1 MLIQIL
7 NVQVV
12 ELLVD
17 VHYVLPV
24 LIVIAVKLAIF
35 QLQLVLVKFVERIVS
50 SAKMRP
56 HVLTADK
63 DFILIP

>member
-17 VHYVLPV
+17 VHYVLPA

-35 QLQLVLVKFVERIVS
+35 QRQLVLVKFVEQIVS
-50 SAKMRP
+50 SVKMGP

-63 DFILIP
+63 DFILIL